1 MSIRKYAWNINQN
14 VPFVYHH
21 LYESERWCRKP
32 QCTWTSEFSMFLWK
46 EDDDAP
52 QVDARH
58 LFQTYLSAT
67 FMSKRLKANI
77 WLFGVSVP
85 WFSNQC
91 CQDEYRLGFADLM
104 PPWWR
109 NLIAVERCMWLPP
122 SRFLLKSN
130 KRESQMLPK
139 HCSHGWSSFVMQSFS
154 GAQPWGYC
162 QMGGQRSLPG
172 RKFPFRRLAHWAI
185 EHCSDHYVFVYNF
198 KQEYLG
204 FVIAIGD
211 AVKGKKLTDEV
222 KVLR

>member
-1 MSIRKYAWNINQN
+1 MQEASVHLNIRIFD
-14 VPFVYHH
+14 VLV
-21 LYESERWCRKP
+21 ERRRWCSRSWCAALIP
-32 QCTWTSEFSMFLWK
+32 DVSFCYIDRNDWRQIF
-46 EDDDAP
+46 
-52 QVDARH
+52 
-58 LFQTYLSAT
+58 
-67 FMSKRLKANI
+67 
-77 WLFGVSVP
+77 WLFRVSVP
-85 WFSNQC
+85 WFSNKC
-91 CQDEYRLGFADLM
+91 CQDDCRLGFADLM

-130 KRESQMLPK
+130 KIKRESQMLPK

-211 AVKGKKLTDEV
+211 AVKGKKLTDV
-222 KVLR
+222 VRVLW